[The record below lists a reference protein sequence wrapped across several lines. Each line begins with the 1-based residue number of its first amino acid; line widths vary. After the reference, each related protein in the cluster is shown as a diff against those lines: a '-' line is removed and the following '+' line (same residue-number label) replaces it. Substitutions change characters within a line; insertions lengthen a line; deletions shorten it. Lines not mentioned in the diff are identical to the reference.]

1 MRSKINPRRARSLFL
16 KSSDVIEAKRKM
28 RETPQA
34 KRYREEQEKFTR
46 QILTAMDSAKTVE
59 DLVYLEMALQEMDRD
74 YAQTE
79 LENSSI
85 DKAQRDYAEIVHAI
99 EQMRTSPDAY
109 LKANLSISSRD
120 IMKMPD
126 VRGPIKIRSNE
137 ARLQNR
143 TMFATEEDRKVW
155 DARIAAAHRTNSML
169 KELHKELVADSTQ
182 KD

>member
-59 DLVYLEMALQEMDRD
+59 DLVYLEMALQEMDR
-74 YAQTE
+74 
-79 LENSSI
+79 
-85 DKAQRDYAEIVHAI
+85 
-99 EQMRTSPDAY
+99 
-109 LKANLSISSRD
+109 
-120 IMKMPD
+120 
-126 VRGPIKIRSNE
+126 
-137 ARLQNR
+137 
-143 TMFATEEDRKVW
+143 
-155 DARIAAAHRTNSML
+155 TNSML
-169 KELHKELVADSTQ
+169 KELHKELVADSAQ